1 MNYAETAEVLGA
13 IALYDA
19 RHVDEATIRAWHKM
33 LHGFTLPDCLAAV
46 EAHFRESTDY
56 LLPAHIIRRVK
67 STRSRRLA
75 LAENPVL
82 RYADEYDN
90 DGKLQPDAQHKREHL
105 RNLVANGQLTAKDYE
120 QYRDGKI
127 GLQQLDTRAKEITA

>member
-1 MNYAETAEVLGA
+1 MNYEETGEVLGA

-19 RHVDEATIRAWHKM
+19 RNIDEAMIMAWHKM
-33 LHGFTLPDCLAAV
+33 LHPYTLPDCLAAV

-82 RYADEYDN
+82 RYADEYDS
-90 DGKLQPDAQHKREHL
+90 DGNLQPDAQHNREHL
-105 RNLVANGQLTAKDYE
+105 RNLIANGQLTPKDYE

-127 GLQQLDTRAKEITA
+127 DLQQLGTMAREITA